1 MRMREQS
8 EWLKR
13 PAETMANEIVIM
25 TIGDY
30 HDDSPKFSSIQEGQ
44 EQRP

>member
-30 HDDSPKFSSIQEGQ
+30 DSPKFSSIQEGQ